1 MFVVKNAWKF
11 YKIFQNCS
19 LNILEMKN
27 MFKAIAIAT
36 LFLFGINTINAQLVD
51 PDKVGFQNE

>member
-1 MFVVKNAWKF
+1 
-11 YKIFQNCS
+11 
-19 LNILEMKN
+19 MKN